1 MSAPTSI
8 REVLDQITTKQHE
21 YRVVE
26 HLVEC
31 LRPFID
37 MDVGRRRTLESEGC
51 LVPFV
56 PQDVIIGKVRW
67 LAKEMNTIQDAI
79 DGLQSAQ
86 IMPPAPALPAPQEA
100 VPAPVVVAAVRTTK
114 PRAAKVKPPAPA
126 PQAPEPTRR
135 KRKVHEVQVPAP
147 IIDTPVRRRRARAPA
162 A

>member
-67 LAKEMNTIQDAI
+67 
-79 DGLQSAQ
+79 DGTNNFMKGSDLYRVKQVQ
-86 IMPPAPALPAPQEA
+86 NGKW
-100 VPAPVVVAAVRTTK
+100 VVVWPRDSAA
-114 PRAAKVKPPAPA
+114 PGAKLNSP
-126 PQAPEPTRR
+126 
-135 KRKVHEVQVPAP
+135 
-147 IIDTPVRRRRARAPA
+147 
-162 A
+162 